1 MNAMRKARALGDAIH
16 ALREKRAPRQREAGF
31 EEPDAELRKAIP
43 ATNVAL
49 MEWPRE

>member
-1 MNAMRKARALGDAIH
+1 MNAIRKAKALGEAIH
-16 ALREKRAPRQREAGF
+16 ALREKRAARQREAGF
-31 EEPDAELRKAIP
+31 EEPDAEQRKAIL